1 MDDSGNIKLDVSG
14 ISENYMSLVDLIKSY
29 NSLITTISV
38 MQDLRDDQYIKYWIH
53 IYVEVTDNATSGAP
67 KVSS

>member
-29 NSLITTISV
+29 NSLITTISTA
-38 MQDLRDDQYIKYWIH
+38 QDLRDDQYIKYWIY
-53 IYVEVTDNATSGAP
+53 IYAEVTDNATSGAH